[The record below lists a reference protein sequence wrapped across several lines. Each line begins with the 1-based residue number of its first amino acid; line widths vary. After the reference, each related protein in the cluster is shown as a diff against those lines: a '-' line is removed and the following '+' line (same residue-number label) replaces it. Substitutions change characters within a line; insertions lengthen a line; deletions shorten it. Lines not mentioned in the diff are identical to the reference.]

1 MLVFASELIL
11 LDADA
16 EFNNEYCFSKEFTD
30 DGICKKTLRL
40 NCGCYGCDINI
51 YQYRLTC

>member
-40 NCGCYGCDINI
+40 KCGCYGCDINI